1 MAKDVFQLSNNPLS
15 PSNKLFSPLI
25 RYSFM
30 NLILKILLNAIA
42 VVITAYILPGV
53 ELAGFEY
60 AILVA
65 AILALLNVS
74 VKPLLILFTI
84 PFTILTLG
92 LFLLVINA
100 FMIEIVAWI
109 LTPEFAVAS
118 FWQALFFSIL
128 LSLING
134 IFDRITIKPEPREDA
149 MKVFDK
155 DGNRIA

>member
-1 MAKDVFQLSNNPLS
+1 MNFI
-15 PSNKLFSPLI
+15 I
-25 RYSFM
+25 R
-30 NLILKILLNAIA
+30 LLLNAIA

-53 ELAGFEY
+53 YLSRFEY

-74 VKPLLILFTI
+74 IKPILILFTI

-109 LTPEFAVAS
+109 LAPEFAVAS

-134 IFDRITIKPEPREDA
+134 IFDRLSIKREHREDS

>member
-1 MAKDVFQLSNNPLS
+1 MNFIV
-15 PSNKLFSPLI
+15 KLF
-25 RYSFM
+25 
-30 NLILKILLNAIA
+30 LNAIA

-53 ELAGFEY
+53 HLAGFEY
-60 AILVA
+60 AIFVA

-84 PFTILTLG
+84 PFTVVTLG

-100 FMIEIVAWI
+100 FMIEITAW
-109 LTPEFAVAS
+109 LLAPNFAVAS

-128 LSLING
+128 LSIING
-134 IFDRITIKPEPREDA
+134 IFDRLTVKAESRDDA

-155 DGNRIA
+155 DGNRIV